1 MNSFEEQSSD
11 DHDEI
16 DPRYLSPAVV
26 DPAALHGLIDTLTAA
41 LHSYV
46 DTAVGIRAEFDASTA
61 EDDPRIEAVEDKI
74 GDINAEFSRV
84 FEAAIGF
91 ESGHTTESWDED
103 DEDDDDD
110 LDADENGAVF
120 EMGFIVVPV
129 VGRPVPAS
137 LDDAFSVIEAGGERV
152 VTELASAG
160 FEVREWGTS
169 RSDNDDDD
177 DSDESGDV

>member
-11 DHDEI
+11 DNDEI
-16 DPRYLSPAVV
+16 DPRYLAPAVV
-26 DPAALHGLIDTLTAA
+26 DPAALHSLIDTLTSA

-103 DEDDDDD
+103 DDDDDD

-120 EMGFIVVPV
+120 EMGFIVVPS

-137 LDDAFSVIEAGGERV
+137 LNDAFSVIEAGGERV
-152 VTELASAG
+152 VAELTSAG
-160 FEVREWGTS
+160 FDVREWGTS
-169 RSDNDDDD
+169 RSDNDDD
-177 DSDESGDV
+177 SEEAGDV